1 MAVLGI
7 QRLLP
12 TQLILDLTAMT
23 ASFIASVKVWIAVVD
38 LVGCSMLPFV
48 VLAFSV
54 SFVAIITVITVC
66 RCLLGHDCSSTDLQL
81 ADARKYSGC
90 RSDGA

>member
-1 MAVLGI
+1 
-7 QRLLP
+7 
-12 TQLILDLTAMT
+12 MT

-66 RCLLGHDCSSTDLQL
+66 RCLLGHDCSGTGLQL